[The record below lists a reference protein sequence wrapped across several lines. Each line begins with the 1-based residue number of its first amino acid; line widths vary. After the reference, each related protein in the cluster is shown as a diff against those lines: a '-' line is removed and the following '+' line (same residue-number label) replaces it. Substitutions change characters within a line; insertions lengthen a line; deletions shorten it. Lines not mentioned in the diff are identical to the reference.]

1 MRRSMIVVVA
11 GLLLATTFAGATA
24 ASTNGVAPP
33 ESTSVTPEL
42 APDGTFLSA
51 APGVIDP
58 SRWRLVSDMAAGEPP
73 RLAPAG
79 TTAAPVFNNH
89 ITGIAII
96 GSDLFVGG
104 YFTDVAGIPEADGVA
119 RWDGTEWHAL
129 GSDGAGDG
137 AVCCVLNIAAFGTTL
152 VVGGGFTVGFHG
164 APANYV
170 AAWNG
175 SSWSALGSTTALN
188 GYVDAFGV
196 QGADLIV
203 GGGFTDAGGVAE
215 ADRIARWNG
224 SAWSALGSNGFG
236 NGALNAD
243 VYAIAVSGSNVY
255 AGGDFTDAAGF
266 AEADRIALFNGS
278 TWAALGSNGAADGAL
293 NSYVAAIAVSGS
305 NVYVGGD
312 FTNAGG
318 ATGDYIALFNGSAW
332 SGLGSDG
339 SGGGALNGYTN
350 AIALS
355 SEGLF
360 VGGGFTNAAANAN
373 ADYLAFWNGSTWS
386 DVGSVGGTRALN
398 SAVTA
403 LKLNGA
409 DLIVGG
415 YFSSAGGNTDAG
427 ILANWDGT
435 EWTGF
440 VSPGRPDG
448 RIRKGTGAFAGNDIY
463 NADGTNQ
470 TKQGAKPRGESIT
483 FGISIQNDASTAD
496 SFTVHATGASTTMY
510 NVRYFSGTTEI
521 TSAVVAGTYQTSSL
535 APGAKKLITARVKV
549 KSTATVGSSVSRLV
563 TISSDAAP
571 SIVDA
576 VRFIGKRL

>member
-1 MRRSMIVVVA
+1 MRSSMIVAMA
-11 GLLLATTFAGATA
+11 GLLLTTIPAGVTA
-24 ASTNGVAPP
+24 APTPEVASL
-33 ESTSVTPEL
+33 ESISVTPEL

-51 APGVIDP
+51 APGVIDT
-58 SRWRLVSDMAAGEPP
+58 SRWQLVSDLAAGEPP

-79 TTAAPVFNNH
+79 TTAAAVFNNN
-89 ITGIAII
+89 ISGIAII

-104 YFTDVAGIPEADGVA
+104 SFTDVAGIPEADGVA

-137 AVCCVLNIAAFGTTL
+137 AFCCVHAIAVFGTTL
-152 VVGGGFTVGFHG
+152 VVGGGFTVVGHG
-164 APANYV
+164 APSNYV

-175 SSWSALGSTTALN
+175 SSWSALGSTSALN
-188 GYVDAFGV
+188 AYVSAFGV

-203 GGGFTDAGGVAE
+203 GGGFTNAGGVAE
-215 ADRIARWNG
+215 ADWIARWNG
-224 SAWSALGSNGFG
+224 TAWSALGSNGSG

-278 TWAALGSNGAADGAL
+278 TWSALGSNGAGDGAL
-293 NSYVAAIAVSGS
+293 NSSVYAIVPSGS
-305 NVYVGGD
+305 NIYAGGE
-312 FTNAGG
+312 FTNAGS
-318 ATGDYIALFNGSAW
+318 ATGDFIALFNGSTWTA
-332 SGLGSDG
+332 LGSDG
-339 SGGGALNGYTN
+339 SGGGALNDLVF
-350 AIALS
+350 ALALS
-355 SEGLF
+355 PEGIF
-360 VGGGFTNAAANAN
+360 VGGRFINAAANVN
-373 ADYLAFWNGSTWS
+373 ADYLAFWNGSSWS
-386 DVGSVGGTRALN
+386 DVGSVGGNPALN
-398 SAVTA
+398 SDVSA
-403 LKLNGA
+403 LKVNGT

-415 YFSSAGGNTDAG
+415 YFTSAGSNTDAYK
-427 ILANWDGT
+427 LANWDGT
-435 EWTGF
+435 EWTAF

-448 RIRKGTGAFAGNDIY
+448 RIRKGTGSFIGNDIY

-470 TKQGAKPRGESIT
+470 TRQGAKPRGESIT

-496 SFTVHATGASTTMY
+496 SFTVHATGVSTTMY

-535 APGAKKLITARVKV
+535 APGAKKLITAKVKV

-571 SIVDA
+571 SVVDA